1 MLLATQSE
9 KRLEGGHRCS
19 PAIEPKNELVQVGLK
34 MGVADAVMGATKPGL
49 EVPKDTMDARQNLG
63 RPSTVALRVR
73 SVPPSKLVQ

>member
-1 MLLATQSE
+1 LLLATQSE

-34 MGVADAVMGATKPGL
+34 MGAADAVMGATKPSL

-73 SVPPSKLVQ
+73 SVPVPML